1 MATTLSIGTLSIGVD
16 VGGTKVAAGVV
27 DAASGRI
34 LTRARRSTP
43 AHDGDST
50 AATIVDLVRELASGH
65 DVAAVGLGIPG
76 FVNLA
81 RDTVL
86 ASPNLALPSRPFAD
100 QVTEATGL
108 PTALENDAN
117 AAAWAEYRYGAAAG
131 HDDVLVVTVGTG
143 IGGGLVLGGRL
154 HRGGTGVAA
163 EIGHLRVVRDGR
175 LCGCGQRGCWE
186 TYGSGT
192 ALTSAARRHVASG
205 HPDASLLSSMAN
217 GSATA
222 LDGAMVTAA
231 ARAGDPLALRLFAE
245 VGGWL
250 GEGIA
255 SLVAVL
261 DPGLVVVG
269 GGAADAGSILLD
281 PLREALSSHRSGA
294 NAAVPEVVAATLGND
309 AGMVGVADLAL
320 CLVGVGI

>member
-1 MATTLSIGTLSIGVD
+1 MTLAIGVD
-16 VGGTKVAAGVV
+16 VGGTKVAAGVI
-27 DAASGRI
+27 DATTGQI
-34 LTRARRSTP
+34 LARARRSTP

-50 AATIVDLVRELASGH
+50 AATIVEVVRELASRH

-76 FVNLA
+76 FVNLT
-81 RDTVL
+81 RDAVL
-86 ASPNLALPSRPFAD
+86 VAPNLALPTRSFAE

-131 HDDVLVVTVGTG
+131 HADVLMVTVGTG

-154 HRGGTGVAA
+154 HRGAKGIAA

-175 LCGCGQRGCWE
+175 MCGCGQRGCWE
-186 TYGSGT
+186 TYGSGS
-192 ALTSAARRHVASG
+192 ALTAAARRLVAHG
-205 HPDASLLSSMAN
+205 DPEAALLSSMAG
-217 GSATA
+217 GSPAA

-231 ARAGDPLALRLFAE
+231 AREGDPLAQRLFAE

-261 DPGLVVVG
+261 DPGIVVVG
-269 GGAADAGSILLD
+269 GGAADAGALLLA
-281 PLREALSSHRSGA
+281 PLRKALAHNRSGGD
-294 NAAVPEVVAATLGND
+294 AAVPDVVAATLGND
-309 AGMVGVADLAL
+309 AGMVGAADLAL
-320 CLVGVGI
+320 GLAAVRV

>member
-1 MATTLSIGTLSIGVD
+1 MTLAIGVD

-27 DAASGRI
+27 DAATGRI
-34 LTRARRSTP
+34 LARARRSTP

-50 AATIVDLVRELASGH
+50 AATIVEVVRELASGH

-76 FVNLA
+76 FVNLS
-81 RDTVL
+81 RDAVL
-86 ASPNLALPSRPFAD
+86 VAPNLALPSRPFAD
-100 QVTEATGL
+100 HVTEATEL
-108 PTALENDAN
+108 PTAIENDAN
-117 AAAWAEYRYGAAAG
+117 AATWAEFRYGAAAG
-131 HDDVLVVTVGTG
+131 HDDLLVITVGTG

-154 HRGGTGVAA
+154 HRGATGIAA

-192 ALTSAARRHVASG
+192 ALTSAARRHLAAG
-205 HPDASLLSSMAN
+205 DPEATLLSSMAG
-217 GSATA
+217 GSAAA
-222 LDGAMVTAA
+222 LDGSMVTAA
-231 ARAGDPLALRLFAE
+231 ASEGDPLAQRLFAE

-261 DPGLVVVG
+261 DPGIVVVG
-269 GGAADAGSILLD
+269 GGAADAGALLFD
-281 PLREALSSHRSGA
+281 PLRDVLALHRSGA
-294 NAAVPEVVAATLGND
+294 NAGVPEVVAATLGND
-309 AGMVGVADLAL
+309 AGMVGAADLAL
-320 CLVGVGI
+320 GLAGVRV